1 MEWVEVGGGV
11 RRSGQLSR
19 KEATAQA
26 GGAEGGGHT
35 SSMAGGPPA
44 GVPGSERVALMG
56 VLRLGCH
63 GTGPTCPGFCSLAPP
78 GSFSGWVWAWE
89 EIAAFPQGGS
99 GEHPPW
105 SHLVNPA
112 SIWSL
117 AHLCGKGLLFPEGFC
132 LTYPFPGA
140 RRKACGR
147 RQAGSGVGPAPAPD
161 TVPCPVLRG
170 AGLPLP

>member
-19 KEATAQA
+19 KRSDSPGWWCRRGWTHQQYGGGAPRWGARVRA
-26 GGAEGGGHT
+26 GGLE
-35 SSMAGGPPA
+35 
-44 GVPGSERVALMG
+44 G